1 MGSYCEYF
9 AIWPCFGVFMLFMLF
24 AVVYLLLC
32 SWLILVL
39 LSFPLS
45 SLPLVFLALLF
56 WLFRRLVLT
65 IVRMGR
71 IGWDGT
77 EQDYD

>member
-1 MGSYCEYF
+1 MGRCCEYF
-9 AIWPCFGVFMLFMLF
+9 AIWRLLWRFYAVCCCLF
-24 AVVYLLLC
+24 ASMLLVNTCAFELA
-32 SWLILVL
+32 
-39 LSFPLS
+39 
-45 SLPLVFLALLF
+45 LVFLALLF
-56 WLFRRLVLT
+56 WLFWRLVLT